1 MSQNRRRRSSPIAAV
16 LTAGLSWLPVAG
28 LLPSPL
34 LPAAMAQVVEE
45 ARPGT
50 EEQHPTLALGDM
62 QPHWVLILDPVF
74 PHLTASKVY
83 ILDLDTLLFKGMINT
98 GYVPNLALKP
108 DGSTLYVAETYWSRG
123 TRGER
128 SDMITTYDMESLDPV
143 GETALPQGRFLV
155 VPKRQNVDLTTD
167 GRYLLSYNMDPA
179 MAVSLVDLQENR
191 YLGEI
196 EVPGC
201 GLALPT
207 GPRSFAS
214 VCPDGSF
221 ANVTF
226 DRQGQA
232 QVSEGQPWFDAE
244 GDPVFEHPAMHRPS
258 GRAFFISYSG
268 KVYPVTLRDGQA
280 TAGESWQLQ
289 GAGEEGW
296 RPGGWQLAA
305 FHGGSNRLFVLM
317 HEGGEWTHKQAGEEI
332 WVYDVNS
339 RRRLTRIELPHGSH
353 SVTVTQDDQPLI
365 VALTEAASVSV
376 FDGQSY
382 EHKGDKEGIG
392 DSPYLLYVRG
402 E

>member
-1 MSQNRRRRSSPIAAV
+1 MSCNRPAVSALFARPLALLAAA
-16 LTAGLSWLPVAG
+16 LAAGGTASV
-28 LLPSPL
+28 LLPGVGL
-34 LPAAMAQVVEE
+34 AQVVEG
-45 ARPGT
+45 AQPGT
-50 EEQHPTLALGDM
+50 EEQHPTLTLGDV

-74 PHLTASKVY
+74 PHLIASKVY
-83 ILDLDTLLFKGMINT
+83 IVDLDTLSYKGMINT
-98 GYVPNLALKP
+98 GYLPNLALEP
-108 DGSTLYVAETYWSRG
+108 DGSAFHVAETYWSRG

-128 SDMITTYDMESLDPV
+128 SDMITTYDMETLDPV
-143 GETALPQGRFLV
+143 NETALPQGRFLV

-179 MAVSLVDLQENR
+179 MAVSLVDLQEQR

-196 EVPGC
+196 EIPGC

-221 ANVTF
+221 S
-226 DRQGQA
+226 
-232 QVSEGQPWFDAE
+232 QVSFDPQGEAEVREGEPWFDAE

-268 KVYPVTLRDGQA
+268 KVYPVTLRDGEA
-280 TAGESWQLQ
+280 SVGESWQVQ
-289 GAGEEGW
+289 GNGDDGW

-317 HEGGEWTHKQAGEEI
+317 HQGGEWTHKQAGEEI
-332 WVYDVNS
+332 WVFDVTS
-339 RRRLTRIELPHGSH
+339 HRRLARIELEHGSH
-353 SVTVTQDDQPLI
+353 SLTVTQDGQPLI
-365 VALTEAASVSV
+365 VALSEGASIAV
-376 FDGQSY
+376 FDGESY